1 MKVFG
6 AFDVRREAAAYLLRG
21 KLPVDIGK
29 HVDAALAL
37 RVHGNPGERG
47 LFAFD
52 GFNAREVQP
61 VIGERLCYQTS
72 ALVVADES
80 EPAGAR
86 AEPRD
91 LREIVA
97 GDAASVNLR
106 AIDIDLLVRREE
118 SRNNREIVDP
128 TASDSHDLRGHVP
141 PWMPVLIVAGVRV
154 CQEKSG
160 FRGANSLSNTAKRPR
175 LERSETTSRSHA
187 SGKGTCG
194 LGNSCAQVA

>member
-1 MKVFG
+1 MKMFG
-6 AFDVRREAAAYLLRG
+6 AFDVRREAVAHLFGG

-37 RVHGNPGERG
+37 RVDRNPGERG
-47 LFAFD
+47 LRTFD
-52 GFNAREVQP
+52 GFNAREIQP
-61 VIGERLCYQTS
+61 VLGERLCYQTS

-141 PWMPVLIVAGVRV
+141 PWMSVLIVAGVLV

-160 FRGANSLSNTAKRPR
+160 FPGSKFLVQYRQTA
-175 LERSETTSRSHA
+175 SS
-187 SGKGTCG
+187 
-194 LGNSCAQVA
+194 

>member
-1 MKVFG
+1 MKMFG
-6 AFDVRREAAAYLLRG
+6 AFDVRREAAAHLLRG

-37 RVHGNPGERG
+37 RVNGNPRERG
-47 LFAFD
+47 LLAFD
-52 GFNAREVQP
+52 GLNAREIQP

-80 EPAGAR
+80 EPAGAG

-97 GDAASVNLR
+97 GDAASVNLQP
-106 AIDIDLLVRREE
+106 IGIDLLVCGEE
-118 SRNNREIVDP
+118 SRNNREIVDA
-128 TASDSHDLRGHVP
+128 TASDSHDLRRHVP
-141 PWMPVLIVAGVRV
+141 PWMSVLIVAGVRV

-160 FRGANSLSNTAKRPR
+160 FPGANSSSNTAKRPR
-175 LERSETTSRSHA
+175 LERSETTSQSHA
-187 SGKGTCG
+187 SGKGTWG
-194 LGNSCAQVA
+194 LGK